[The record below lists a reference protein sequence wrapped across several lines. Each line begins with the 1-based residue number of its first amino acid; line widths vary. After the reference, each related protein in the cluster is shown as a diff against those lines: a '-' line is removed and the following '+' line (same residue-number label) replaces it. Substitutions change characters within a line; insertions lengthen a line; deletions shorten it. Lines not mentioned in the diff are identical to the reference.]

1 MISSIA
7 IDGPAGV
14 GKSTIAKQIA
24 EKLNYTYV
32 DTGAMYRTL
41 AVYFLDLG
49 LKENESEKIIGSL
62 DGIEIDI
69 RYIDGVQH
77 MFSNGIDVTDRIRTE
92 EVSRM
97 ASVTSQLV
105 QVRSKLTQ
113 LQRGLAAKQSVIMD
127 GRDIGTVI
135 LPDATLK
142 IFLTARSDVRA
153 KRRWLQLKEQGKLG
167 DATLESI
174 RAEIEERDY
183 RDSHRENAPLVAAS
197 DAVTVDT
204 SDLTIAQVEE
214 AILSELE
221 KKLGN

>member
-97 ASVTSQLV
+97 ASVTSQLA

>member
-97 ASVTSQLV
+97 ASVTSQLA

-142 IFLTARSDVRA
+142 IFLTAKSDVRA

-204 SDLTIAQVEE
+204 SGLTIAQVEE